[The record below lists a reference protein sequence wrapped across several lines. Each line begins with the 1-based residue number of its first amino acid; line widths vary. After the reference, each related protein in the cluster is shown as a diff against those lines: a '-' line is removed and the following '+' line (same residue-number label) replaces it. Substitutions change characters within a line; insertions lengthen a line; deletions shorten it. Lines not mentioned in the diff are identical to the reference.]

1 MNMTSRYT
9 LEKKYPLTAGYKEN
23 STSKEA
29 AEKIDSRSTNL
40 RTECLKIVKRQGN
53 YGATPE
59 EVAEILSESIL
70 SIRPRFTELK
80 LLQYIIDSGDRR
92 KNSFGSN
99 TKVWRY
105 NDER

>member
-1 MNMTSRYT
+1 M
-9 LEKKYPLTAGYKEN
+9 EKKYPLTAGYKEN

-40 RTECLKIVKRQGN
+40 RTECLKIVKRKGN

-92 KNSFGSN
+92 INSFGST

>member
-1 MNMTSRYT
+1 MTSLST
-9 LEKKYPLTAGYKEN
+9 LEKKYPLTAGYKQN

-29 AEKIDSRSTNL
+29 AKKINSRAANL
-40 RTECLKIVKRQGN
+40 RTQCLDIIKRKGS

-59 EVAEILSESIL
+59 EVAALLSESIL

-80 LLQYIIDSGDRR
+80 LLEYIVDSGIRR
-92 KNSFGSN
+92 KNNFGSN

-105 NDER
+105 NDERE

>member
-1 MNMTSRYT
+1 MTSRYT

-40 RTECLKIVKRQGN
+40 RTECLKIIKRKGN

-105 NDER
+105 NDNR

>member
-1 MNMTSRYT
+1 M
-9 LEKKYPLTAGYKEN
+9 EKKYPLTPGYKEN

-29 AEKIDSRSTNL
+29 AKNVSSRAANL
-40 RTECLKIVKRQGN
+40 RTQCLDIVKRKGN

-59 EVAEILSESIL
+59 EVASLLSESIL

-80 LLQYIIDSGDRR
+80 ILNYIVDSGLRR
-92 KNSFGSN
+92 KNNFGSN

-105 NDER
+105 NDSRE

>member
-1 MNMTSRYT
+1 M
-9 LEKKYPLTAGYKEN
+9 EKKYPLTAGYKEN

-29 AEKIDSRSTNL
+29 ASKINSRASNL
-40 RTECLKIVKRQGN
+40 RTECLKLVILRGD

-59 EVAEILSESIL
+59 EVAELLSESIL

-80 LLQYIIDSGDRR
+80 LLEYIVDSGNRR
-92 KNSFGSN
+92 INSFGSN

-105 NDER
+105 NDNR

>member
-1 MNMTSRYT
+1 MNKTSRIT

-29 AEKIDSRSTNL
+29 AKKINSRAANL
-40 RTECLKIVKRQGN
+40 RTECLDIVKNSGN

-59 EVAEILSESIL
+59 EVAALLSESIL

-80 LLQYIIDSGDRR
+80 LLEYIIDSGNRR

-105 NDER
+105 NDNR

>member
-1 MNMTSRYT
+1 M
-9 LEKKYPLTAGYKEN
+9 EKKYPLTAGYKEN

-29 AEKIDSRSTNL
+29 AKKINSRAANL
-40 RTECLKIVKRQGN
+40 RTECLDIVKNSCN
-53 YGATPE
+53 YGATQE
-59 EVAEILSESIL
+59 EVAALLSESIL

-80 LLQYIIDSGDRR
+80 LLEYIIDSGNRR

-105 NDER
+105 NDNR